1 MYLLDTDTV
10 IYALGG
16 QPEVL
21 RNLALHA
28 DDPLGVSVITLMELY
43 CGAFRSRQVAGNLA
57 KVRALEKAVQV
68 WDLQADAAEVFGAL
82 KAELES
88 DGSRRGRGGRLDDFD
103 LGIAAC
109 ALVHNLTLVSHRSA
123 QFSRV
128 RGLRLDDW
136 CAAPSD

>member
-10 IYALGG
+10 IYALKG
-16 QPEVL
+16 QPEVM

-28 DDPLGVSVITLMELY
+28 GDPLGVSVITLMELY
-43 CGAFRSRQVAGNLA
+43 YGAFGSQQVAGNLA

-68 WDLQADAAEVFGAL
+68 WDLEADAAEVFGAL
-82 KAELES
+82 KAQLES
-88 DGSRRGRGGRLDDFD
+88 DGNRLDDFD

-109 ALVHNLTLVSHRSA
+109 ALVHNLTLVSGGSA
-123 QFSRV
+123 HFARV

-136 CAAPSD
+136 CAAPSE

>member
-1 MYLLDTDTV
+1 VYLLDTDTV
-10 IYALGG
+10 IYALKG

-43 CGAFRSRQVAGNLA
+43 YGAFRSRQVAGNLA
-57 KVRALEKAVQV
+57 KVRSLEKAVQV

-82 KAELES
+82 KAQLES
-88 DGSRRGRGGRLDDFD
+88 DGNRLDDFD

-109 ALVHNLTLVSHRSA
+109 ALVHNLTLVSHNSA
-123 QFSRV
+123 HFARV

>member
-10 IYALGG
+10 IYALKG
-16 QPEVL
+16 QREVL

-43 CGAFRSRQVAGNLA
+43 YGAFRSRQVAGNLA
-57 KVRALEKAVQV
+57 KVRSLEKAVQV

-82 KAELES
+82 KAQLES
-88 DGSRRGRGGRLDDFD
+88 DGNGLDDFD

-109 ALVHNLTLVSHRSA
+109 ALVHNLTLVSHNSA
-123 QFSRV
+123 HFARV

>member
-10 IYALGG
+10 IYSLKG
-16 QPEVL
+16 QPDVV

-43 CGAFRSRQVAGNLA
+43 YGAFRSRQVAGNLA
-57 KVRALEKAVQV
+57 KVRALEKAVRV

-82 KAELES
+82 KAQLES
-88 DGSRRGRGGRLDDFD
+88 DGARLDDFD

-109 ALVHNLTLVSHRSA
+109 ALVHNLTLVSHNSA
-123 QFSRV
+123 HFARV

>member
-10 IYALGG
+10 IYSLKG
-16 QPEVL
+16 QPDVV

-43 CGAFRSRQVAGNLA
+43 YGAFRSRQVAGNLA
-57 KVRALEKAVQV
+57 KVRALEKAVRV

-82 KAELES
+82 KPQLES
-88 DGSRRGRGGRLDDFD
+88 DGARLDDFD

-109 ALVHNLTLVSHRSA
+109 ALVHNLTLVSHNSA
-123 QFSRV
+123 HFARV

-136 CAAPSD
+136 CAPPSD